1 MMNNSQTLCA
11 ALKTTVNQITSYVV
25 QKILS
30 SCFNSFQ
37 SQMVD
42 LKKKKKNQ
50 SQESVGN
57 LVHLLHY
64 LFCYQYNP
72 AIEYSKQNKTN
83 TKNNLLIVLDPV
95 NHI

>member
-42 LKKKKKNQ
+42 LKKKEKKAVTGKCWQFGAFVALFVLLSVQ
-50 SQESVGN
+50 SS
-57 LVHLLHY
+57 HR
-64 LFCYQYNP
+64 
-72 AIEYSKQNKTN
+72 
-83 TKNNLLIVLDPV
+83 VLQTE
-95 NHI
+95 